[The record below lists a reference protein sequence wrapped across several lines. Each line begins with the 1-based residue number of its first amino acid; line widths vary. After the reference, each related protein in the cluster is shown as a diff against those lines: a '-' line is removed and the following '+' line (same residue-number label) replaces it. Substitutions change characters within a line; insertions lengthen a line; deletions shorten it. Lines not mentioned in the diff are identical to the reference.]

1 MNKITKFRAN
11 LKYEKIRGIYDCGAV
26 GIRRMCAYFSE
37 MADLSSI
44 FVKLSF
50 GQICKKGE
58 SFSRG
63 IPFKGPGHSHGPHFF
78 NLTGVFVK
86 IIIDY

>member
-50 GQICKKGE
+50 GQICIFE
-58 SFSRG
+58 R
-63 IPFKGPGHSHGPHFF
+63 HS
-78 NLTGVFVK
+78 L
-86 IIIDY
+86 